1 MKRTLV
7 IIHYPR
13 EISLEIQDEAR
24 ILIQTKLSYRWSI
37 KFGVLKDYF
46 AKRKFFTFW
55 NSFDFPSILCCRA
68 KPRDFIFLEALNV
81 LPSSHKIWKKLYKE
95 KLQPSKIVE
104 ELKLYALS
112 KSLGRK
118 NRND

>member
-13 EISLEIQDEAR
+13 EITIEIQNEAR
-24 ILIQTKLSYRWSI
+24 ILIQVRLPYRWST
-37 KFGVLKDYF
+37 KFGVMKDYF

-55 NSFDFPSILCCRA
+55 QSFDFPSSLYCRA

-81 LPSSHKIWKKLYKE
+81 LPSSHKIWKKLYVQNLK
-95 KLQPSKIVE
+95 PSKIIE
-104 ELKLYALS
+104 ELKPYSLS
-112 KSLGRK
+112 NTLGRK
-118 NRND
+118 K

>member
-1 MKRTLV
+1 MKRRLV
-7 IIHYPR
+7 ITHYPR

-55 NSFDFPSILCCRA
+55 QGFDFPESLYCLA

-81 LPSSHKIWKKLYKE
+81 LPSSHKIWRKLYIE
-95 KLQPSKIVE
+95 NLQPSKIVE
-104 ELKLYALS
+104 ELKPYVLS
-112 KSLGRK
+112 RSLGRK